1 MFKLKH
7 LPLIIGLATLAFST
21 TINAEGFIKK
31 EVYSYKDANGN
42 LVFTDKQPAKSANS
56 QNTDIAENNYQPKRY
71 SNNNNETQT
80 VRVIIEDGSLIE
92 KKKYKKKRT
101 LKRCKSF
108 KKKFDYYSDKMN
120 SGYKNSEYKKLEKN
134 RKKYRNLLFK
144 NCDTRTFAD

>member
-42 LVFTDKQPAKSANS
+42 LVFTDKQPAKKQSFKTQTIEAASSSANS

-120 SGYKNSEYKKLEKN
+120 
-134 RKKYRNLLFK
+134 
-144 NCDTRTFAD
+144 